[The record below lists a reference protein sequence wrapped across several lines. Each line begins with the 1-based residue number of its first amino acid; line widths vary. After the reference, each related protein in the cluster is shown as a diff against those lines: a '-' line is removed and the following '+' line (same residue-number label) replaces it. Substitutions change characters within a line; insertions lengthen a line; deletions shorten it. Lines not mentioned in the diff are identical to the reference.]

1 VNLFNG
7 PKSDTRVSDFFD
19 RLGTVLLSFVLALI
33 VWLVAINRENPIVQR
48 QYSEEIPISVRGL
61 SPELGS
67 VKNLNNETVKPEI
80 KAPQKSWET
89 LTLDDFS
96 AYVDLTGLDEGEHL
110 VPIQIDVSDQGVTVM
125 DVRRADITIELG
137 RIVTQSVPIRIEFLD
152 LAADGYRADAP
163 IYDPVSVQVS
173 GPRQLVYQ
181 VQEGEAQ
188 VFLQRAKQQV
198 ESIRAIVPKN
208 SLDQKV
214 EGVKIRPTTIE
225 IVVPVV
231 QIPGRKEVVVN
242 PDLVG
247 QPDSGYRLS
256 SVIVEPN
263 TVILQGDNEV
273 LSQVPGS
280 IFTEPL
286 LLTDA
291 TKEIRQSLALILP
304 PGVSARDGNAVNV
317 TASITPIESSTRAQ
331 RPPTLQSVGE
341 GLEANVDLDTVTV
354 LISGPVPQ
362 LSALEEKDVNVVLDL
377 SGLLPGVHVVT
388 PDVKLPSGVSQDGIL
403 PETVEVVITSL
414 TPTPVS
420 RVTLPPTRIP
430 KTTTLPLSSPLG
442 TPASVPED

>member
-1 VNLFNG
+1 MKLFSG
-7 PKSDTRVSDFFD
+7 PKSDTRLKDFFD
-19 RLGTVLLSFVLALI
+19 RVGTILLSLVLALI
-33 VWLVAINRENPIVQR
+33 VWLVAINRENPIVQG
-48 QYSEEIPISVRGL
+48 QYTEEIPISVRGMATTLGTVQNL
-61 SPELGS
+61 S
-67 VKNLNNETVKPEI
+67 NETVQPEI
-80 KAPQKSWET
+80 KAPQKSWEM
-89 LTLDDFS
+89 LNSDDFS

-110 VPIQIDVSDQGVTVM
+110 LPIQIDVTDPSVKIM
-125 DVRRADITIELG
+125 DVRRSDLMVELG
-137 RIVTQSVPIRIEFLD
+137 SIVTQSVPIRIEFLD
-152 LAADGYRADAP
+152 LAADGYQAEAP
-163 IYDPVSVQVS
+163 IYEPLSVQIS

-214 EGVKIRPTTIE
+214 EGVTIRPTTVE

-263 TVILQGDNEV
+263 TVVLQGDNEV
-273 LSQVPGS
+273 LSQLPGS
-280 IFTEPL
+280 IFTEQL
-286 LLTDA
+286 LLTGA
-291 TKEIRQSLALILP
+291 TAELRQSISLILP
-304 PGVSARDGNAVNV
+304 PGVTARDGNLVNV

-331 RPPTLQSVGE
+331 RPPTLQALGE
-341 GLEANVDLDTVTV
+341 GLIANVDLDTVTV
-354 LISGPVPQ
+354 LLSGPVPQ
-362 LSALEEKDVNVVLDL
+362 LGALEEDDVSVLLDL

-388 PDVKLPSGVSQDGIL
+388 PDVKLPEGISQDGIL

-414 TPTPVS
+414 VPTTVP
-420 RVTLPPTRIP
+420 RVLLPPTQVP
-430 KTTTLPLSSPLG
+430 VESPLQ
-442 TPASVPED
+442 TPGP